1 MKSFNFFSL
10 SILLF
15 SIPFMACTG
24 NSDAISDNPEPDI
37 VIEGSVTM
45 DNNGASEY
53 VVTAITGDGAE
64 ASVNSPNPEIILVIG
79 GRYTF
84 INNSGASS
92 HPLDFRNE
100 DRTKLFGQSRND
112 GLFDDDPDAEIIFDE
127 DTITFTLTEQ
137 LASELF
143 DYVCSFHPGMNG
155 TVSVIDN

>member
-1 MKSFNFFSL
+1 MTFFSL
-10 SILLF
+10 FILLL
-15 SIPFMACTG
+15 SISIMACTG
-24 NSDAISDNPEPDI
+24 NSDANSDDPEPEI
-37 VIEGSVTM
+37 VIEGSITM

-64 ASVNSPNPEIILVIG
+64 ASINSPNPEITLVIG

-100 DRTKLFGQSRND
+100 DRTKLLGQSRSS
-112 GLFDDDPDAEIIFDE
+112 GFFDDDPDAEIIFEE

-155 TVSVIDN
+155 SVSVIQN